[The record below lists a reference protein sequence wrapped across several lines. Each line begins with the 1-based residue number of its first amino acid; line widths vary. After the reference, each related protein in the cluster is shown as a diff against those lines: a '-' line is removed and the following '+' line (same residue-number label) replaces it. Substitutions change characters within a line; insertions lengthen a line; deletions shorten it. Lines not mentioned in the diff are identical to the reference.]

1 MVSPKVS
8 LPTVGFPCKPIMRFA
23 WRHSFSRMPPIMKTS
38 PAQFSVLEKYISTP
52 LHTNLKCANKWL
64 CRFTD
69 LPFDKDGAER
79 VQFFMEFLA
88 CIQYL
93 KAEYKISDRTK
104 IKRAESGRIR
114 FLHVFYMDIVLWRL
128 QFLRKRKGFF
138 GG

>member
-1 MVSPKVS
+1 
-8 LPTVGFPCKPIMRFA
+8 
-23 WRHSFSRMPPIMKTS
+23 
-38 PAQFSVLEKYISTP
+38 
-52 LHTNLKCANKWL
+52 
-64 CRFTD
+64 
-69 LPFDKDGAER
+69 
-79 VQFFMEFLA
+79 MEFLA